1 METLNRTMAGVTNRY
16 PEKVLQFGEGNF
28 LRAFADWQIQ
38 EMNEKA
44 GFNGSVVVVQPR
56 GSGKIERLNHQ
67 DGLFTLYLQG
77 TKEGQEVN
85 EHLVV
90 DSISRGINLD
100 QDYDQYLQLAESEEL
115 RFVISNTTEAGIR
128 FNENARLEDR
138 PQEGF
143 PAKLTAFLYHR
154 FQAFSGDSSKGCVM
168 IPCEL
173 IENNGPELKK
183 VVLQYAEHWNLE
195 QGFVEWLHEANTF
208 CSSLVDRIVPGY
220 PKDSGDEKE
229 AELGYR
235 DELMVVSEQY
245 YLFVIEGPE
254 WLKNEL
260 PFEKAGL
267 NSFIVDDLTA
277 YRERKVRILNGA
289 HTAMLPVCY
298 LYGLD
303 TVSQSVNDEVTG
315 AFIKEMIAEEMIPAM
330 KYSEEEMKAY
340 AQDVLERFRNPYIH
354 HFLSSLALNAISKFN
369 ARNVPTLVDY
379 VEKKQKLPQRLT
391 FSLSA
396 LLYFYKGKRGEE
408 DIPLDDSSE
417 IIEEF
422 KELWQK
428 VDSKELQLT
437 AFVQDI
443 LSKEQWWG
451 RDLSSISGLTT
462 AVAEHLKVFEDKGI
476 KAAVLEVN
484 AAFTK

>member
-1 METLNRTMAGVTNRY
+1 METLNRSITGVVNRY

-44 GFNGSVVVVQPR
+44 DFNGSVVVVQPR
-56 GSGKIERLNHQ
+56 GSGKIERLNRQ

-77 TKEGQEVN
+77 IKEGHEVN

-100 QDYDQYLQLAESEEL
+100 QDYDQYLKLAESDKL

-154 FQAFSGDSSKGCVM
+154 FQRFNGDFSMGCVL

-183 VVLQYAEHWNLE
+183 VVLQYAKHWNLE
-195 QGFVEWLHEANTF
+195 PAFVEWLHEANTF

-220 PKDSGDEKE
+220 PKDSDDEKE

-260 PFEKAGL
+260 PFQKAGL

-315 AFIKEMIAEEMIPAM
+315 AFVKELIAEEIIPAM

-354 HFLSSLALNAISKFN
+354 HFLSSLALNAVSKFN

-379 VEKKQKLPQRLT
+379 VKKKQELPQRIT

-396 LLYFYKGKRGEE
+396 LFYFYKGKRGEE
-408 DIPLDDSSE
+408 DIPLDDSPE

-437 AFVQDI
+437 AFVQNI

-462 AVAEHLKVFEDKGI
+462 AVAEHLKLIEDKGM
-476 KAAVLEVN
+476 KAALLEVN

>member
-1 METLNRTMAGVTNRY
+1 METLNRSIAGTANRY

-38 EMNEKA
+38 ELNEKA

-56 GSGKIERLNHQ
+56 GSGKIERLNRQ
-67 DGLFTLYLQG
+67 EGLFTLYLQG
-77 TKEGQEVN
+77 IKEGQEVN

-100 QDYDQYLQLAESEEL
+100 QDYDHYLKLSESEDL

-154 FQAFSGDSSKGCVM
+154 FQTFSGDLSKGCVL

-173 IENNGPELKK
+173 IENNGLELKK
-183 VVLQYAEHWNLE
+183 VVLQYAEHWKLE
-195 QGFVEWLHEANTF
+195 PAFVEWLNEANTF

-220 PKDSGDEKE
+220 PKDSGEEKE
-229 AELGYR
+229 AALGYR

-245 YLFVIEGPE
+245 YLLVIEGPE
-254 WLKNEL
+254 GLKDEL

-277 YRERKVRILNGA
+277 YRERKVRILNGS

-315 AFIKEMIAEEMIPAM
+315 AFIKELIAEEIIPGM

-369 ARNVPTLVDY
+369 ARNVPSLVDY
-379 VEKKQKLPQRLT
+379 VTRKQQLPQRLT
-391 FSLSA
+391 FALSA

-408 DIPLDDSSE
+408 DIPLDDSPE

-422 KELWQK
+422 KKLWQK
-428 VDSKELQLT
+428 VDSKEWQLT
-437 AFVQDI
+437 AFVQNI

-451 RDLSSISGLTT
+451 RDLSSITGLTT
-462 AVAEHLKVFEDKGI
+462 TVAEHLKVIEDKGI
-476 KAAVLEVN
+476 KAALLEVN

>member
-28 LRAFADWQIQ
+28 LRAFADWQIR
-38 EMNEKA
+38 ELNEKA

-56 GSGKIERLNHQ
+56 GSGKIERLNRQ

-77 TKEGQEVN
+77 IKDGQEVN

-100 QDYDQYLQLAESEEL
+100 QDYDQYLRLAESEKL

-154 FQAFSGDSSKGCVM
+154 FQTFSGDSSKGCVM

-195 QGFVEWLHEANTF
+195 PAFVQWIHEANTF

-354 HFLSSLALNAISKFN
+354 HFLSSLALHAISKFN

-408 DIPLDDSSE
+408 NIPLDDSPE
-417 IIEEF
+417 IIEVF

-437 AFVQDI
+437 ALVQDI

-462 AVAEHLKVFEDKGI
+462 AVAEHLKVIEDKGI
-476 KAAVLEVN
+476 KAALLEVN
-484 AAFTK
+484 AAFIK